1 MKPRHQRPNH
11 AFPELHGKALPL
23 AILVATGSALSGSA
37 LASPAISAA
46 TGVSNCFACHDAGAT
61 VDKSTVKAGALSA
74 FQSCGN
80 TGVKNFAN
88 GVSPACPPAATPK
101 PTAAP
106 TAKPTAAPTA
116 KPTAAPTT
124 APIPNPTTAPVP
136 TPQGTAK
143 PQPTH
148 QGTAVPAPT
157 PAATP
162 NPSATPAP
170 STEPSPAAPSAPPA
184 VNHIPRIHA
193 TPGSSASLI
202 AGSAVTIKVEASDS
216 DGDPINLSAWLDNKK
231 VSAKSEDGSAS
242 FSIKNGVG
250 TFSWTPSKRSS
261 GLHSLLLK
269 ASDGKTSSEH
279 ELTLN
284 VKRAAWLN
292 EHPEIAAIPGT
303 FVALPGSELKIPLSA
318 TDADG
323 DRISFS
329 IDELPSGAKLSAT
342 GFDPATRQWQAE
354 LVYTPEALDA
364 GKRFPLQITASD
376 DFNANHKQTSKQ
388 TEIVVLDANG
398 APADAKI
405 GAIAIIKAFA
415 RNHDHTTLISG
426 KVSLADTSGSYAGYS
441 VNLTDAVSQTKLGS
455 ATLNTKGE
463 WHILATGD
471 TFCAVRAEVG
481 GHVDERAVNNAAAS
495 CKE

>member
-1 MKPRHQRPNH
+1 MKPRHQRQNH
-11 AFPELHGKALPL
+11 AFPELNGKALPL

-46 TGVSNCFACHDAGAT
+46 TGVSNCFACHDTGAT
-61 VDKSTVKAGALSA
+61 IDKSTVKAGALSA

-80 TGVKNFAN
+80 TGAKNFAN

-124 APIPNPTTAPVP
+124 APTPNPTAAPVP
-136 TPQGTAK
+136 TPQGTAT
-143 PQPTH
+143 PQPTPN
-148 QGTAVPAPT
+148 GSPAPT
-157 PAATP
+157 P
-162 NPSATPAP
+162 TPAASPSP
-170 STEPSPAAPSAPPA
+170 STAPTPSTAPSPAPSAPPA

-193 TPGSSASLI
+193 TPGNSASLI
-202 AGSAVTIKVEASDS
+202 AGSGVTVKVEASDT

-242 FSIKNGVG
+242 FSVKNGKG
-250 TFSWTPSKRSS
+250 TFSWTPGKRSS
-261 GLHSLLLK
+261 GQHSLLLR

-279 ELTLN
+279 ELTFN

-292 EHPEIAAIPGT
+292 EHPEITAIPGT
-303 FVALPGSELKIPLSA
+303 FVALPGGELRIALSA
-318 TDADG
+318 ADADG

-329 IDELPSGAKLSAT
+329 VDGLPNGAKLSAT
-342 GFDPATRQWQAE
+342 DFDPATRRWQAE
-354 LVYTPEALDA
+354 LVYTPDALDA

-376 DFNANHKQTSKQ
+376 DFNANHKQTSKR
-388 TEIVVLDANG
+388 TEIVVMDANG
-398 APADAKI
+398 APVDAKI
-405 GAIAIIKAFA
+405 GAIAIIKAYA

-426 KVSLADTSGSYAGYS
+426 KVSLAETSGSFAGYT
-441 VNLTDAVSQTKLGS
+441 VNLSDAVSGTKLGS
-455 ATLNTKGE
+455 ATLNSKGE
-463 WHILATGD
+463 WRILATGD
-471 TFCAVRAEVG
+471 TYCAVRAEVG
-481 GHVDERAVNNAAAS
+481 GHVDERAVNNAPAN